1 MNKTGMRVLL
11 SGMFCLTVIVDKK
24 KRKKAKKMK
33 EKSAKKKGFGTVKT
47 HRVDPYG
54 LNNTAH

>member
-11 SGMFCLTVIVDKK
+11 SGMFGLTVIVDKK

-33 EKSAKKKGFGTVKT
+33 EKSAKKNIRKRQIK
-47 HRVDPYG
+47 
-54 LNNTAH
+54 